1 MTKETLE
8 LARQNIMDTLK
19 SMEGKNDSVSLAIR
33 WGLLN
38 NLRDVDARLE
48 AIR

>member
-8 LARQNIMDTLK
+8 LARQDVMDTLK
-19 SMEGKNDSVSLAIR
+19 SMEGKNDTISLAIR

-38 NLRDVDARLE
+38 NLRDINRRLE

>member
-1 MTKETLE
+1 MTKFELE

-19 SMEGKNDSVSLAIR
+19 SLEGQTDNITLAIR

-38 NLRDVDARLE
+38 NLREIDARLE
-48 AIR
+48 GLR

>member
-1 MTKETLE
+1 MNRTELE
-8 LARQNIMDTLK
+8 LARQNILDTLK

-38 NLRDVDARLE
+38 NLREIDRMLE
-48 AIR
+48 VKR

>member
-1 MTKETLE
+1 MTKEVLE
-8 LARQNIMDTLK
+8 QARKNIIDELK

-38 NLRDVDARLE
+38 NLRDINHRLE
-48 AIR
+48 VLK